1 MQKFMRKFNSRN
13 VIINILCG
21 GLGAL
26 IYKKLHKCKQKD
38 IVNDKII
45 VGQKN
50 RHNATTICQQFY
62 AELARDPL
70 RISYQGTVQ
79 NMITIID
86 RAEVFKYIIENKPD
100 LRQEVVQIIQPVK
113 QALTQYKH
121 TFPGEERIDVLLGV
135 INIIENVSTDYEYSD
150 QQLSFSKTVDQLE
163 QEIVDMR
170 FR

>member
-38 IVNDKII
+38 IVDDKII
-45 VGQKN
+45 VSKK
-50 RHNATTICQQFY
+50 HNATTICQQLY

-70 RISYQGTVQ
+70 KISYQGAVQ
-79 NMITIID
+79 SMITIID

-113 QALTQYKH
+113 QAFTQYEH
-121 TFPGEERIDVLLGV
+121 IFPGEEKIDVLLGV
-135 INIIENVSTDYEYSD
+135 INIIENISTDYEYSD
-150 QQLSFSKTVDQLE
+150 RQLSFNKTVDQLE
-163 QEIVDMR
+163 QEIVNMR